1 MPSIANLSLK
11 IDPALQ
17 ANRRRKVTVSY
28 TLRFTPREELAGT
41 VFEERVQLRGDD
53 PLFDDNRGGPLLASF
68 VKATPNNVSRTVV
81 KMVSE
86 NVLDEDGDTIIL
98 GVPIAVLRDELYARV
113 TLTPFHPGNAQ
124 ADSNVVKGQFGPGA

>member
-53 PLFDDNRGGPLLASF
+53 PAFDDDRGAPLLASF
-68 VKATPNNVSRTVV
+68 VKATPANVNRTVTRL
-81 KMVSE
+81 VSQ

-98 GVPIAVLRDELYARV
+98 GVPIAALRDELYARV
-113 TLTPFHPGNAQ
+113 SLRPFVPAGAQ
-124 ADSNVVKGQFGPGA
+124 ADSPTQKGQFGPAA